1 MINTQKGET
10 MDNKESS
17 VYRCES
23 CNGIMEY
30 DVETK
35 QMKCPNCGNC
45 VPILN
50 HTSKIIEHKL
60 TIDAK
65 RTLRPSEK
73 TSTTMEC
80 TGCGATLEIGKDDT
94 TSVCPY
100 CGSAYVLAQKQLD
113 AIIPDGIIPFNL
125 DMNAAKETF
134 HKWVKRRWLA
144 PGKLKTLYQG
154 NPFQSL
160 YLPYWTFDAD
170 ADADYTAMGGRTRT
184 EQYKDKEGNVQTR
197 THTDWYHTHGHVQEH
212 FDDILEKAVN
222 TENAAFLSQIE
233 PYDMGRLV
241 SYAPEYLSG
250 CMSQCYN
257 VDLEKASNSAR
268 DDMEQRLRSLASDD
282 VLSRYDSVKDV
293 RLHSRY
299 RNESYKHILVPVYS
313 TSYYYE
319 GKLYQ
324 VAINGQTGNIHGAYP
339 KSPVKIA
346 AIIIAILLVLAA
358 IFLGGGSDD
367 SSYGRTTEYEQTT
380 PESESTYYL
389 SERNVNL
396 WDYLETNLQ
405 M

>member
-1 MINTQKGET
+1 
-10 MDNKESS
+10 MDNKESES
-17 VYRCES
+17 NVYRCES

-30 DVETK
+30 DVVSK

-45 VPILN
+45 VPIIN
-50 HTSKIIEHKL
+50 DTSKIIEHKL
-60 TIDAK
+60 TMDAK
-65 RTLRPSEK
+65 RTIRPSEK

-100 CGSAYVLAQKQLD
+100 CGSSYVLAQKQLD
-113 AIIPDGIIPFNL
+113 AIIPDGIVPFNIDL
-125 DMNAAKETF
+125 NTAKETF
-134 HKWVKRRWLA
+134 NKWVKRRWLA
-144 PGKLKTLYQG
+144 PNKLKNLYQG

-184 EQYKDKEGNVQTR
+184 EHYRDKDGNEHTR
-197 THTDWYHTHGHVQEH
+197 IYTDWYHTHGHVKEH
-212 FDDILEKAVN
+212 FDDVLEKAVSGD
-222 TENAAFLSQIE
+222 TSEFLKQIE

-241 SYAPEYLSG
+241 SYSPEYLSG

-257 VDLEKASNSAR
+257 VDLECASNDAR
-268 DDMEQRLRSLASDD
+268 DDMEHQLHNLASED
-282 VLSRYDSVKDV
+282 VLSRYDSVKDI
-293 RLHSRY
+293 RMHSRY

-324 VAINGQTGNIHGAYP
+324 VAINGQLGTIHGDYP

-346 AIIIAILLVLAA
+346 ALVIAALIILAA
-358 IFLGGGSDD
+358 IFFGSDGQD
-367 SSYGRTTEYEQTT
+367 DNYYYGSNTDTEYEV
-380 PESESTYYL
+380 TYNENEAI
-389 SERNVNL
+389 ERNINYDGII
-396 WDYLETNLQ
+396 W
-405 M
+405 

>member
-1 MINTQKGET
+1 MLLSTREYMINTQKGET

-50 HTSKIIEHKL
+50 DTSKIIEHKL

-65 RTLRPSEK
+65 RILRPSEK

-100 CGSAYVLAQKQLD
+100 CGSSYVLAQKQLD

-241 SYAPEYLSG
+241 S
-250 CMSQCYN
+250 
-257 VDLEKASNSAR
+257 
-268 DDMEQRLRSLASDD
+268 
-282 VLSRYDSVKDV
+282 
-293 RLHSRY
+293 
-299 RNESYKHILVPVYS
+299 
-313 TSYYYE
+313 
-319 GKLYQ
+319 
-324 VAINGQTGNIHGAYP
+324 
-339 KSPVKIA
+339 
-346 AIIIAILLVLAA
+346 
-358 IFLGGGSDD
+358 
-367 SSYGRTTEYEQTT
+367 
-380 PESESTYYL
+380 
-389 SERNVNL
+389 
-396 WDYLETNLQ
+396 
-405 M
+405 